1 MKMKNLLIEE
11 TIPERSFFKPQE
23 VSALLKVKPHELRYW
38 ESEFSGFKG
47 HKTKHGLK
55 LYRREE
61 VLVFASIRH
70 LLHEKKFTIA
80 AAKQILKD
88 AQDFS
93 NDLGKNQEEDSL
105 TTEPVAEFIV
115 EETAVMGAEPAHE
128 PLAILSNQVLHEA
141 SEILLKADG
150 HYDEK
155 THALYEE
162 LGKEETIEIMEELI
176 AQEPL
181 LSTVVPE
188 QKPVCETPSS
198 LSLEDRAKAMV
209 ATNMLKASKE
219 SLQNLLVSL
228 DRFKESSFWD
238 GTFTKR

>member
-23 VSALLKVKPHELRYW
+23 VSALLKVKPHEIKYW
-38 ESEFSGFKG
+38 ESEFSGFKS
-47 HKTKHGLK
+47 HKTKNGLK

-88 AQDFS
+88 ALDFS
-93 NDLGKNQEEDSL
+93 NEMEKNQGGDSL
-105 TTEPVAEFIV
+105 AIKPTADVVV
-115 EETAVMGAEPAHE
+115 EETAVMLAEPSHE
-128 PLAILSNQVLHEA
+128 PLAILSNQILHEA
-141 SEILLKADG
+141 SEILLKNDG
-150 HYDEK
+150 QYDEK
-155 THALYEE
+155 THILYEE
-162 LGKEETIEIMEELI
+162 LGKEETSMAVEELI
-176 AQEPL
+176 AQEPMA
-181 LSTVVPE
+181 PE
-188 QKPVCETPSS
+188 PKVVCEMPSS

-209 ATNMLKASKE
+209 ATNTLKASKE

-228 DRFKESSFWD
+228 DRFKENSFWD
-238 GTFTKR
+238 GAFPKR